1 MIKIDT
7 NLINPIISNFTE
19 NVFKNK
25 INYGKDTI
33 QQPFPFY
40 YQESMTY
47 LNPSKPSNYNDVG
60 FSNCCYNHNQELYNF
75 DNAPFL
81 MNILY
86 TVCSHYN
93 IFVEQIVEI
102 RSFLQPPSKTSLEQ
116 EPHVDSEDLFRHNV
130 PFYSLIYYASDS
142 DGDTVFY
149 NKGKEIK
156 RVTPEKGKTVLFNGH
171 LSHRGTK
178 PVDKTKILLN
188 FCFRGSPYNKLKLE
202 L

>member
-102 RSFLQPPSKTSLEQ
+102 RSFLQPPSPLT
-116 EPHVDSEDLFRHNV
+116 
-130 PFYSLIYYASDS
+130 
-142 DGDTVFY
+142 
-149 NKGKEIK
+149 
-156 RVTPEKGKTVLFNGH
+156 LFNTLINSDAWVIRPSYIKTYGSFNTADIES
-171 LSHRGTK
+171 LSVTK
-178 PVDKTKILLN
+178 
-188 FCFRGSPYNKLKLE
+188 
-202 L
+202 